1 MKIAILGALV
11 MLFSLPAHAQ
21 AHATPGGA
29 SAAAGYVS
37 GGGGSAGGS
46 ASSPAMMHT
55 PATRFDFGYAHGTD
69 CDFTPSSFMAYDDAI
84 KLGRSIV
91 EAKPKTLGEVA
102 AEYRAR
108 KKQPS

>member
-37 GGGGSAGGS
+37 GGGSAGGS
-46 ASSPAMMHT
+46 ASAPAMMHT
-55 PATRFDFGYAHGTD
+55 PATRFEFGYAHGTD
-69 CDFTPSSFMAYDDAI
+69 CEFVPSSFMAYKDAV

-102 AEYRAR
+102 AEYRTR
-108 KKQPS
+108 KKQAS